1 MDNFL
6 TLEFKRIRIFL
17 LVHYSSKIIRYTK
30 HGLVSWTNLHTIL
43 FTILTNFWF
52 LGRNRIEHQII
63 VVTNQTSRAA
73 WGLMY
78 VWRIPFFECA
88 VAWLLGSTCFY
99 SLFHFISQYFIKLF
113 FNYNIYFHFVS
124 TLF

>member
-30 HGLVSWTNLHTIL
+30 HGLVSWTNLHTFL
-43 FTILTNFWF
+43 FTIFTNFWF

-78 VWRIPFFECA
+78 VWRIPFRMCCGMTIG
-88 VAWLLGSTCFY
+88 VDVLL
-99 SLFHFISQYFIKLF
+99 LLVPFHLPIFFLKLF